1 MDYYQEPISN
11 AELRMLDDGPQ
22 PDKYGNRGQL
32 IKTWKFRGYEFK
44 MEVAY
49 IPEDDKEE
57 ERMQFFVTMPDKMYF
72 SIGFGG
78 SMTNTD
84 MIAWH
89 ADATRSKVVDYWS
102 YFRDTPKMDD
112 NQDLTQ

>member
-49 IPEDDKEE
+49 IPEDD
-57 ERMQFFVTMPDKMYF
+57 
-72 SIGFGG
+72 
-78 SMTNTD
+78 
-84 MIAWH
+84 
-89 ADATRSKVVDYWS
+89 
-102 YFRDTPKMDD
+102 
-112 NQDLTQ
+112 

>member
-89 ADATRSKVVDYWS
+89 ADATRTTSARTLLRKPHN
-102 YFRDTPKMDD
+102 RE
-112 NQDLTQ
+112 